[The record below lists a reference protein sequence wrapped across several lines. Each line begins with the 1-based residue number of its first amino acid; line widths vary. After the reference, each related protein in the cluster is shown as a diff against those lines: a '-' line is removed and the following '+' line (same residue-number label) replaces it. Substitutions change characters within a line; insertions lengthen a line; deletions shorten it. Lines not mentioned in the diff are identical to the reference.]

1 MKAIVAAAVVLAGCT
16 TMREESAAVE
26 PQAGC
31 NAAAV
36 QDLVGKTLSY
46 VQVDAKRRAGAAM
59 VRSYE
64 TGAALTMDYRAD
76 RLNIETDATGVVVK
90 LSCG

>member
-1 MKAIVAAAVVLAGCT
+1 MKAIVIAAMVLAGCT
-16 TMREESAAVE
+16 TVGPEAPSAA
-26 PQAGC
+26 PQGSC

-36 QDLVGKTLSY
+36 QDLVGKPLAAA
-46 VQVDAKRRAGAAM
+46 QADAKRRAGAAV

-64 TGAALTMDYRAD
+64 TGSALTMDYRAD
-76 RLNIETDATGVVVK
+76 RLNIETDATGTIVK

>member
-1 MKAIVAAAVVLAGCT
+1 MKAIVVAAVVLAGCT
-16 TMREESAAVE
+16 TMDREPTPAQ

-36 QDLVGKTLSY
+36 QDLVGKSLNTA
-46 VQVDAKRRAGAAM
+46 QIDAKRRAGAAM
-59 VRSYE
+59 VRSYQ

-76 RLNIETDATGVVVK
+76 RLNIETDANGTIVK